1 MAAAV
6 FQVWRTALQARLRG
20 ALPPGAAGFVRYL
33 YALPADFVFVGLS
46 MIMLRQGLPTG
57 SIKFVFLCLAG
68 GVAQIFGTI
77 LLLNAFAHR
86 SFVVGT
92 AYAKTEAAQLV
103 VFSVFIQHIHVG
115 LPATIGILLAVSGVF
130 VLSFAGQQLSLRSL
144 ARASVQ
150 PAALFGLAAGSAFA
164 VTAISLRA
172 ASLELSETPI
182 LLKAVVILALT
193 NTLQTLVQGGYMA
206 LRTPRD
212 LYAAL
217 RLWKRGA
224 VVGILSSFGSG
235 CWFAA
240 FALANV
246 ALVRGFGQI
255 EILLTLVVGHFW
267 LKEIHKRGEA
277 AGLLLVG
284 AGVVLIAI
292 AGSQ

>member
-1 MAAAV
+1 M
-6 FQVWRTALQARLRG
+6 
-20 ALPPGAAGFVRYL
+20 
-33 YALPADFVFVGLS
+33 
-46 MIMLRQGLPTG
+46 
-57 SIKFVFLCLAG
+57 
-68 GVAQIFGTI
+68 
-77 LLLNAFAHR
+77 
-86 SFVVGT
+86 
-92 AYAKTEAAQLV
+92 
-103 VFSVFIQHIHVG
+103 
-115 LPATIGILLAVSGVF
+115 SGVF
-130 VLSFAGQQLSLRSL
+130 VLSFAGQQLNLRSL

-206 LRTPRD
+206 LRMPRD

-224 VVGILSSFGSG
+224 AVGILSSFGSA

-240 FALANV
+240 FALTNV

-267 LKEIHKRGEA
+267 LKELHKRGEA

-284 AGVVLIAI
+284 VGVVLIAI
-292 AGSQ
+292 AGS